1 MIVKDLLKV
10 EQLWYM
16 DDMGGIITQHVNIH
30 IMLIYFDQIQIKL
43 NNKIFNVLIEG
54 IICAKVFSQEIP
66 IEKLVLGINGCSIVA
81 ANNI

>member
-16 DDMGGIITQHVNIH
+16 DDVRGIITQHVNIH

-43 NNKIFNVLIEG
+43 NNKIFNVLF
-54 IICAKVFSQEIP
+54 KVLYVQ
-66 IEKLVLGINGCSIVA
+66 KCSLKKYQLK
-81 ANNI
+81 N

>member
-43 NNKIFNVLIEG
+43 NNKNCNVLF
-54 IICAKVFSQEIP
+54 KVLYVQ
-66 IEKLVLGINGCSIVA
+66 NCSLKQYQLK
-81 ANNI
+81 N